1 MTRLR
6 RVAGWLRRR
15 VRARGYAGGAGSK
28 RSPPVFTQPGGIAE
42 AEIGKIGIPSNPI
55 VDE

>member
-6 RVAGWLRRR
+6 RFAGLLRRR